1 MHLHECKE
9 KIPYTSIKIEIT
21 DDKDIDLY
29 DLSKAVLVM
38 SDKQSDG
45 PISFFINQC
54 PWCNEDFTISNLPK
68 PNFFMTK
75 EKAERFLDWLS
86 VYKDEGFP
94 DIGENYKLI
103 DEQLEKEL
111 EKYLEE

>member
-1 MHLHECKE
+1 
-9 KIPYTSIKIEIT
+9 
-21 DDKDIDLY
+21 
-29 DLSKAVLVM
+29 
-38 SDKQSDG
+38 
-45 PISFFINQC
+45 
-54 PWCNEDFTISNLPK
+54 
-68 PNFFMTK
+68 MTK